1 MPAKFE
7 DLLRQ
12 GAIGESIIT
21 KYLCN
26 VWGFAVL
33 PAYEKVIDDR
43 KGPRLFLRDKNL
55 VIPDML
61 TFSHCGP
68 AVWVE
73 AKVKTLFSWYG
84 RGGYF
89 VTGINYHHYQ
99 DYQEVEKST
108 GTPVLLTF
116 LHYQSKTWPN
126 DVRDWNAPAE
136 CPTGLFGLWLGKTPE
151 SHRNWSGNTLMIYWR
166 YERLTKLASLSELEK
181 YGNLQEAVASANQ

>member
-1 MPAKFE
+1 MQARFE
-7 DLLRQ
+7 DALRQ

-55 VIPDML
+55 VVPDML
-61 TFSHCGP
+61 GFTNLGP

-84 RGGYF
+84 KGRYF

-99 DYQEVEKST
+99 DYQEVERQT
-108 GTPVLLTF
+108 GTPVLLAF
-116 LHYQSKTWPN
+116 LHYQAKTWAR
-126 DVRDWNAPAE
+126 DVTKWGAPST
-136 CPTGLFGLWLGKTPE
+136 CPTGLFGIWLDKTRE
-151 SHRNWSGNTLMIYWR
+151 SHRDYSGNTLMIYWR
-166 YERLTKLASLSELEK
+166 YENLLRLATLEEMAQ
-181 YGNLQEAVASANQ
+181 YGDLEHVHN